1 MQNNIEVCDANRGDG
16 AAASVDAVHGAVSN
30 YPTNL
35 GGRDRRVELIPVNQL
50 TPYKGNARIHSRKQV
65 RQIADSIQRFGFNN
79 PVLVDDSGDIIAG
92 HGRVEAAKFLGLAEV
107 PTLRL
112 SHLSETEKRAYILAD
127 NRLAEEAGW
136 DREILA
142 IELQGL
148 IDLDFDVEVTG
159 FDMGKIDII
168 LEDADEAKREAS
180 GPEDELPDPLAGPAV
195 SRPGD
200 LWVLG
205 KHRLVCGNALDDADY
220 ELLLNGEKAEFV
232 FTDPPFNVPVD
243 GHVCGRG
250 RIRHREFA
258 MASGEMS
265 PQAFTDF
272 LKGAFRHL
280 VAHTEDGSI
289 HEICMDW
296 RHMTEMMAA
305 GGEVYSELKNL
316 CVWSKTNAGMGSLY
330 RSQHELIFVWK
341 AGTGPH
347 INSVELGR
355 HGRNRS
361 NVWQYPGISR
371 RAGRLEELAMHPTVK
386 PVALVADAIKDC
398 SRRNDIVLDPFVGSG
413 TTVIAAE
420 RAGRRARGIEIDP
433 AYVDVA
439 IRRWQTYTGKAA
451 SLADT
456 GQSFEEIEGERVT
469 LPVLVA
475 GEDQS
480 GAAQPGEAR

>member
-1 MQNNIEVCDANRGDG
+1 MILGFEQRESNDHGGVEDSEAHHAPARPARLWREGD
-16 AAASVDAVHGAVSN
+16 
-30 YPTNL
+30 Y
-35 GGRDRRVELIPVNQL
+35 RIELISIDRL
-50 TPYKGNARIHSRKQV
+50 TPYKGNARTHTRKQI
-65 RQIADSIQRFGFNN
+65 RQIAESIKRFGFNN
-79 PVLVDDSGDIIAG
+79 AVLIDDKGEIIAG
-92 HGRVEAAKFLGLAEV
+92 HGRLEAAKVLGLAEV
-107 PTLRL
+107 PALRL

-127 NRLAEEAGW
+127 NRLAEKAGW

-148 IDLDFDVEVTG
+148 NDLGFEVELTG
-159 FDMGKIDII
+159 FEIGEIDII
-168 LEDADEAKREAS
+168 LEDADEARREAS
-180 GPEDELPDPLAGPAV
+180 GPEDEVPDPLPGPAV
-195 SRPGD
+195 SQHGD

-205 KHRLVCGNALDDADY
+205 KHRLACGDALDDAAY
-220 ELLLNGEKAEFV
+220 ELLLGGERAEFV
-232 FTDPPFNVPVD
+232 FTDPPYNVKVD

-250 RIRHREFA
+250 RVRHREFA

-272 LKGAFRHL
+272 LKGAFRPL

-361 NVWQYPGISR
+361 NVWRYPGISSM

-456 GQSFEEIEGERVT
+456 GQSFEEIEGERVA

-475 GEDQS
+475 GENQS